1 MNLNSENK
9 TGRIAS
15 DFVNDGMI
23 SHAPAGIS
31 PEECDLHYMGEA
43 IKLARLASE
52 ADEVPVGA
60 VIVRDGRIVAAAC
73 NSRETDKDATCHA
86 ECSAIRA
93 ACKALGGWRL
103 IGCTMYVTLEPCPMC
118 AGATVNARLPRIVI
132 GARDQ
137 RAGAFG
143 SVTDLNA
150 LPLNHKPE
158 ITLGVREE
166 ECAGLLRDFFRK
178 KRGK

>member
-1 MNLNSENK
+1 MNLNNENK
-9 TGRIAS
+9 VGRRAS
-15 DFVNDGMI
+15 DFVSEGII
-23 SHAPAGIS
+23 SHAPEGLSA
-31 PEECDLHYMGEA
+31 EEIDLHYMGEA
-43 IKLARLASE
+43 LKLARLASE

-73 NSRETDKDATCHA
+73 NSRETDRDATCHA

-93 ACKALGGWRL
+93 AGRALGGWRL

-118 AGATVNARLPRIVI
+118 AGAAVNARLPRIVI
-132 GARDQ
+132 GARDP

-143 SVTDLNA
+143 SITDLNT

-158 ITLGVREE
+158 ITFGVMEE
-166 ECAGLLRDFFRK
+166 ECANVLRNFFRK